1 MNKYKHIVTFLSV
14 IGIYSLPEL
23 LLHVAGINVFY
34 GTAYTSMYG
43 EFWNNL
49 FNYVGAFSITL
60 ITGFV
65 AIMFSIVIGVGIG
78 FFIGYKN
85 FGVAESTFKF
95 IWSLPLIAVAN
106 YLFIFLPVSSFWF
119 SVITGVFLGVFPIL
133 SFTYRKCIE
142 KDDKILNMV
151 ASFNLTKWQ
160 EFKFFRWQEI
170 WNIHNIN
177 TVLAQS
183 VPLAFIGVTMGEYL
197 VGNPIMSTYNGLG
210 TLFHKAMSD
219 VRYDRVYVTMFLMM
233 TLVYFTGVIAEEF
246 PRIKNYI
253 QTRKAK

>member
-1 MNKYKHIVTFLSV
+1 MDRYKQTLTFLSV
-14 IGIYSLPEL
+14 IGIYSIPEL
-23 LLHVAGINVFY
+23 LFRVFHINVYY
-34 GTAYTSMYG
+34 GSTYTSVYE
-43 EFWNNL
+43 EFWSNL
-49 FNYVGAFSITL
+49 EKYSTSFGITFA
-60 ITGFV
+60 TGLV
-65 AIMFSIVIGVGIG
+65 AIIISIVIGIGIG

-85 FGVAESTFKF
+85 FSVAESIFKF
-95 IWSLPLIAVAN
+95 IWSLPLIAVSN
-106 YLFIFLPVSSFWF
+106 YLFIFLPVSSFSF

-160 EFKFFRWQEI
+160 EFKYFRLQEI
-170 WNIHNIN
+170 LNIHNMN

-183 VPLAFIGVTMGEYL
+183 VPLAYIGVTMGEYL
-197 VGNPIMSTYNGLG
+197 VGNTIISNYNGLG

-233 TLVYFTGVIAEEF
+233 TLVYFTGVIAEEL
-246 PRIKNYI
+246 PKITNLKR
-253 QTRKAK
+253 